1 MSMNVR
7 RGDGGEVKVKGES
20 DDCPLVPWRRMGD
33 GGKIDSGLGMMG

>member
-7 RGDGGEVKVKGES
+7 RGDGGGGADEDEVKVKVKGES

-33 GGKIDSGLGMMG
+33 GG